1 MSLCSFALT
10 IDRNLVCTTEVAD
23 AAAKFSHV
31 LWLNVFQAG

>member
-23 AAAKFSHV
+23 AELSSSHV
-31 LWLNVFQAG
+31 LWLNVSPAG

>member
-23 AAAKFSHV
+23 AELSPAMSS
-31 LWLNVFQAG
+31 G

>member
-23 AAAKFSHV
+23 AELSVKSLAIV
-31 LWLNVFQAG
+31 TP